1 MEILYLLVPFS
12 ALVVLL
18 IIAVFGWAVARGQF
32 DDLENEGRRILDDDQ
47 APPKTLREQ
56 LITTRNTSA
65 Q

>member
-18 IIAVFGWAVARGQF
+18 IIGVFAWAVSRGQF

-47 APPKTLREQ
+47 TPPNSVL
-56 LITTRNTSA
+56 
-65 Q
+65 